1 MSCRIFIIQNEDI
14 IREGLAAIL
23 KRNPLNEV
31 VILDSADQLMKHVK
45 ERSEKRVVFCPD
57 DCFRHSAIEEIN
69 KNRKIKLVFVSV
81 RDNGFIDKNSGIS
94 TISIETGS
102 REILEIVNSHF
113 DDGEGV
119 KKELTGEELTK
130 REKEILRFVASG
142 FSNKQIADKLYISIH
157 TVITHRKNIT
167 EKTGIKSVSGLT
179 VYAILK
185 GIIDT
190 ENISPAELI

>member
-14 IREGLAAIL
+14 IREGLTAIL